1 MPNDMT
7 CKYEELYRNLQQPY
21 SYIAKHHGYHTMKK
35 FCLLI
40 LLAVCTSLYGQFTE
54 QFTDGDYTNDPQWVG
69 QYENFAINPWKQLQT
84 KANGAATSYLS
95 TRCKVN
101 SQAEWSFWC
110 RIACEPSSYNYI
122 RIYIASTTENPAQ
135 GDGLYVQAG
144 GADKNIALY
153 QQHGDVRRLL
163 IVNNERK
170 QILSNEDNKVQVK
183 VSIDEKGEICLY
195 SKVIGT
201 DTDYTLEG
209 KCFLGKIGRTE
220 WFSILVRNTKQTG
233 DCYYA
238 DDIIA
243 EGEIDDSTETET
255 ADGDLVINEI
265 MFDPSEG
272 GQEYIEI
279 YNKDSLAADLSQI
292 GLTTKNQDGE
302 FLAPNKFPSFS
313 SIEANDYAVLCKD
326 ADSLIHFHQIEY
338 TDNILSCNWSR
349 KLSNNGTTIYL
360 IRATERKDSVIVLDS
375 VSYSP
380 KWHHPLLDET
390 KGVSLE
396 RINPNLPSNEPTS
409 WHSASKDRGY
419 ATPGEQNS
427 QYRDISNIGN
437 TDTKQYVW
445 LEQESFSPNGDGIED
460 VCLIHYLLPTEGYT
474 ITLRIFT
481 PRGVLVTYPYKNS
494 IASTEGVLIWDG
506 TLTNNHVGEV
516 GIYVIQCEF
525 INPSTGKTIRER
537 FPVVIADR

>member
-1 MPNDMT
+1 
-7 CKYEELYRNLQQPY
+7 
-21 SYIAKHHGYHTMKK
+21 MKK
-35 FCLLI
+35 SFLLI
-40 LLAVCTSLYGQFTE
+40 LLSICTSLQAQFTE
-54 QFTDGDYTNDPQWVG
+54 CFTDSDYTNDPQWVG

-84 KANGAATSYLS
+84 KANGAALSYLS

-101 SQAEWSFWC
+101 SHAEWSFWC

-122 RIYIASTTENPAQ
+122 RIYIVSSTENPVQ
-135 GDGLYVQAG
+135 GNGLYVQAG

-153 QQHGDVRRLL
+153 QQHGDVRKLL
-163 IVNNERK
+163 IANNERK
-170 QILSNEDNKVQVK
+170 QILSNEDNKVQVRI
-183 VSIDEKGEICLY
+183 SIDEKGEIYLY
-195 SKVIGT
+195 SKVIGR
-201 DTDYTLEG
+201 DADYILEG
-209 KCFLGKIGRTE
+209 KCFIGKIGRCE

-243 EGEIDDSTETET
+243 QGDIDDSAETET
-255 ADGDLVINEI
+255 GDGDLVINEI
-265 MFDPSEG
+265 MFDPAEG

-279 YNKDSLAADLSQI
+279 YNKDSLATDLSQI

-302 FLAPNKFPSFS
+302 FLSPNKFPSFS
-313 SIEANDYAVLCKD
+313 FMEANDYAVLCKD
-326 ADSLIHFHQIEY
+326 ADNFIAFHGTIQS
-338 TDNILSCNWSR
+338 DNIWSCTWSR

-360 IRATERKDSVIVLDS
+360 IKTTERKDSIVVLDS
-375 VSYSP
+375 VGYSP

-396 RINPNLPSNEPTS
+396 KINPNLPSDESTS

-427 QYRDISNIGN
+427 QYRDISNTGN
-437 TDTKQYVW
+437 LGTEHHVW

-481 PRGVLVTYPYKNS
+481 PRGTLVAYPYKNS
-494 IASTEGVLIWDG
+494 VVSTEGVLIWDG
-506 TLTNNHVGEV
+506 TFTNNHVGEI
-516 GIYVIQCEF
+516 GIYVMQCEF
-525 INPSTGKTIRER
+525 INPNTGKTIRER
-537 FPVVIADR
+537 LPVVISDR